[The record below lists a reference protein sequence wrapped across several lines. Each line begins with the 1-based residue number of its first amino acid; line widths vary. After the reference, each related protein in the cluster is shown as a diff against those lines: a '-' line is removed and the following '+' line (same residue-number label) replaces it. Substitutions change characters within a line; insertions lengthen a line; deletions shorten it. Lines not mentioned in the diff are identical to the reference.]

1 MPCVQQP
8 TVVSLSLTYMPYVLR
23 FPTPSR
29 PQTGADEAAAAAAAA
44 ATEGA
49 RAAYAGGGSRRV
61 GPVSMLV
68 MQLAFSFETALIMPA
83 AAGQSSVTFADT
95 PSPSLLKHLLK
106 GEGVAVE

>member
-1 MPCVQQP
+1 MRGQRHVVPCVQQP

-29 PQTGADEAAAAAAAA
+29 PQTGADE